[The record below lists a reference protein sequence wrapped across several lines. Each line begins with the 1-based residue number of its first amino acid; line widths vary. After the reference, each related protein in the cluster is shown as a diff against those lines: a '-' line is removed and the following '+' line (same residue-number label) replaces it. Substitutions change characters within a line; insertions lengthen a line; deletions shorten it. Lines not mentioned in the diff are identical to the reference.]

1 MQKWE
6 YKKISREMDLQGVDP
21 MTLGTGSGP
30 AYKWTGILGERDPS
44 KYRDEMR
51 RLSRLGNEGWELVS
65 VLYEHTERKFTYT
78 YYLKRPIM

>member
-30 AYKWTGILGERDPS
+30 AYK
-44 KYRDEMR
+44 
-51 RLSRLGNEGWELVS
+51 
-65 VLYEHTERKFTYT
+65 
-78 YYLKRPIM
+78 